1 MSNLAPGRFGY
12 STLTFITARS
22 LLASLEAR
30 LALFV
35 ERGDALAAILGRD
48 HAVIGFD
55 LEHHAAR
62 EVHLQPVM
70 DRMLRLAHRDR
81 GVVGDPARRF
91 ERLVEQFFRSTEP
104 VDHAPLER
112 FPR

>member
-22 LLASLEAR
+22 LLPSLEAR

-35 ERGDALAAILGRD
+35 ERGDALAAVLGRD
-48 HAVIGFD
+48 HAVVRLD

-62 EVHLQPVM
+62 EIHLQPVI
-70 DRMLRLAHRDR
+70 DRMLGPPHRNSPVIGAPPRPPPRPLDHR
-81 GVVGDPARRF
+81 ARPPHPADP
-91 ERLVEQFFRSTEP
+91 
-104 VDHAPLER
+104 
-112 FPR
+112 

>member
-35 ERGDALAAILGRD
+35 ERGDALAAVLGRD

-62 EVHLQPVM
+62 EIHLQPVM
-70 DRMLRLAHRDR
+70 DRMLGLAHRNR
-81 GVVGDPARRF
+81 RVVADAAW
-91 ERLVEQFFRSTEP
+91 RLHRLIEQRVGRAQP
-104 VDHAPLER
+104 VDQAPLE
-112 FPR
+112 

>member
-22 LLASLEAR
+22 LLPSLEAR

-35 ERGDALAAILGRD
+35 ERGDALAAVLGRD
-48 HAVIGFD
+48 HAVVCLN

-62 EVHLQPVM
+62 EIHLQPIM
-70 DRMLRLAHRDR
+70 DRMLGLAHRDR
-81 GVVGDPARRF
+81 RVLGDAAGGF
-91 ERLVEQFFRSTEP
+91 HRLVEQAVRRAQL
-104 VDHAPLER
+104 VDHAPFER
-112 FPR
+112 

>member
-22 LLASLEAR
+22 LLPPLEAR

-35 ERGDALAAILGRD
+35 ERGDALAAVLGRD

-62 EVHLQPVM
+62 EIHLQPVM
-70 DRMLRLAHRDR
+70 DRMLGLAHRDR
-81 GVVGDPARRF
+81 RVVGDAAGGLH
-91 ERLVEQFFRSTEP
+91 RLVEQAVGRAQP
-104 VDHAPLER
+104 VDY
-112 FPR
+112 

>member
-35 ERGDALAAILGRD
+35 ERGDALAAVLGRD
-48 HAVIGFD
+48 HAVIGLD

-70 DRMLRLAHRDR
+70 DRVLGLAYRDR
-81 GVVGDPARRF
+81 RVVGNPARGF
-91 ERLVEQFFRSTEP
+91 HRLVEQPVGSAQP
-104 VDHAPLER
+104 VDHAP
-112 FPR
+112 

>member
-1 MSNLAPGRFGY
+1 MPAIPCSTAIRLHADPSFCCTIGMCFSQWYFMSNLAPGRFGY

-35 ERGDALAAILGRD
+35 ERGDALAAVLGRD

-70 DRMLRLAHRDR
+70 DRMLGLAHRN
-81 GVVGDPARRF
+81 RR
-91 ERLVEQFFRSTEP
+91 
-104 VDHAPLER
+104 
-112 FPR
+112 